1 MSSILVERPE
11 LQEKA
16 LKIAD
21 MVAHSLEMSM
31 FKQAEHDLRKNTE
44 AQDLLADVQ
53 RQQRAGEEVDAVL
66 DRLEQLDVV
75 RRFTIAQESLAEVMA
90 HTTKILAA
98 TLSDRL
104 DLVTESSDC
113 CSGCTGGSCDSGGA
127 SCESLSACSG
137 SESCAV

>member
-1 MSSILVERPE
+1 MSSILATRPE

-21 MVAHSLEMSM
+21 MMARSLEMSL
-31 FKQAEHDLRKNTE
+31 FKQAELDLRENNE
-44 AQDLLADVQ
+44 AQTMLAEVQ
-53 RQQRAGEEVDAVL
+53 RQQLAGEDVDTVL

-75 RRFTIAQESLAEVMA
+75 RRFTFAQESLAEVMA

-104 DLVTESSDC
+104 DLVTESSGC
-113 CSGCTGGSCDSGGA
+113 CSSCTT
-127 SCESLSACSG
+127 CESVSSCSG
-137 SESCAV
+137 ASESCAV

>member
-1 MSSILVERPE
+1 MSSILAERPE

-16 LKIAD
+16 LLIAD
-21 MVAHSLEMSM
+21 MVARSLEMSI
-31 FKQAEHDLRKNTE
+31 FKQAERDMREDNE
-44 AQDLLADVQ
+44 AQRLLADVQ
-53 RQQRAGEEVDAVL
+53 QQQLVGEEVDEVL

-104 DLVTESSDC
+104 DLVTESDGCCSSCTSCPSVSDC
-113 CSGCTGGSCDSGGA
+113 SGANGT
-127 SCESLSACSG
+127 
-137 SESCAV
+137 ESCAV